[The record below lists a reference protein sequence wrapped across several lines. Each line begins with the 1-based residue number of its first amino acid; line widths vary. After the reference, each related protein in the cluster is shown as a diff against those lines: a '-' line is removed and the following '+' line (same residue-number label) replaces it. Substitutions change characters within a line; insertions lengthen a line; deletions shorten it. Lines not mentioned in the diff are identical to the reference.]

1 MNSNHI
7 AEQQTVENAS
17 PQTAAPDVVDELT
30 LEQAL
35 LQQALPV
42 NVLKNLLDKLE
53 TSVQTGALVNACQQA
68 ETQLP
73 QAPVIKRLYFV
84 FNALKL
90 KGIQAAQV
98 RWTRFDQRRLPAMLF
113 THSGWI
119 LVEHAKENKLLVTNE
134 AGESEHCTHEQL
146 ETGIVLWL
154 RVAKKSEQSSIFSL
168 KGNIAARLVFSKMF
182 KNRRWLIDIIVATV
196 IINVLAVSTAIFA
209 MQVYDRVVPTLA
221 YATLTTLVMGMFI
234 VVVLDWF
241 LKTIRART
249 LDSVSCAVDKAVS
262 QQVFDHVMHL
272 QLDERPRSLGT
283 LAAQV
288 SGLDSVRQFFSSG
301 VVFALVDLPFALFF
315 IGMIAL
321 IGGHI
326 GWVYL
331 MLLPIALT
339 LGWMTQRR
347 LRRLLKQQM
356 IRSNERQ
363 GLLVDAIK
371 GAESI
376 RANNATWRFSAQWQE
391 ITQTISS
398 YNIRQKAISNF
409 ATVSTGSL
417 STAAYISAIVVGVG
431 QIEAGN
437 LTMGALIACSIL
449 GGRVIAPVA
458 QSVQYFSQWQNVAQ
472 ALEMVNQVLLLNTER
487 RVDQNLLLPDELPKK
502 ISLDGIMFS
511 YPESPIRQLN
521 INKLTFTAGDRVV
534 LLGAIGSGKSTLLK
548 VLAGLYKPAEG
559 RIKLGQADLWEIEP
573 NIVADQVSY
582 LPQSVHLFKG
592 TLRSNLALSGAVSDS
607 HLLQVSEQLGIDKIA
622 ADDSLGMEL
631 AISEGGE
638 GLSGGQRQLVGL
650 GRTFL
655 AQPKIWLLD
664 EPTAT
669 LDNESEQKVL
679 QALLDNVKTDD
690 ILIISTHRP
699 ALAAKMANRVI
710 VMQHGEI
717 INDGKPEDVLSKIM
731 SNVTKNKA
739 TVSSR
744 DAPTLRTPKGF
755 VAANV
760 NQGDN
765 HVI

>member
-356 IRSNERQ
+356 MRSNERQ

>member
-1 MNSNHI
+1 MNSSN
-7 AEQQTVENAS
+7 TVEQPTVAKAAT
-17 PQTAAPDVVDELT
+17 QAAAPNTVDELT

-35 LQQALPV
+35 LHQALPA
-42 NVLKNLLDKLE
+42 NVLKNLLDKLAL
-53 TSVQTGALVNACQQA
+53 SVQAGALVDACQQA
-68 ETQLP
+68 QTQLP

-84 FNALKL
+84 FNTLKL

-98 RWTRFDQRRLPAMLF
+98 RWARFDQRRLPAMLF
-113 THSGWI
+113 THSGWV
-119 LVEHAKENKLLVTNE
+119 LVEHAKDNKLLVTNE
-134 AGESEHCTHEQL
+134 AGECEQRTHDQL
-146 ETGIVLWL
+146 EAGIVLWL
-154 RVAKKSEQSSIFSL
+154 RVEKKREQTSIFSL
-168 KGNIAARLVFSKMF
+168 KGNIAARLVFSEMF
-182 KNRRWLIDIIVATV
+182 KSRRWLIDIIVATV
-196 IINVLAVSTAIFA
+196 IINILAVSTAIFA

-288 SGLDSVRQFFSSG
+288 GGLDSVRQFFSSG

-315 IGMIAL
+315 IAMIAL

-331 MLLPIALT
+331 MLLPVALT
-339 LGWMTQRR
+339 LGWVTQRR

-356 IRSNERQ
+356 MRSNERQ

-376 RANNATWRFSAQWQE
+376 RANNATWRFSAKWQE

-409 ATVSTGSL
+409 ATVSTSSL

-521 INKLTFTAGDRVV
+521 INKLIFTAGERVV

-655 AQPKIWLLD
+655 AQPKVWLLD

-679 QALLDNVKTDD
+679 QALQDNVKADD

-699 ALAAKMANRVI
+699 ALAAKIANRVI

-717 INDGKPEDVLSKIM
+717 INDGIPEEVLSKVM
-731 SNVTKNKA
+731 SNVTKNKV
-739 TVSSR
+739 TVSNR

-760 NQGDN
+760 SQGDN

>member
-1 MNSNHI
+1 MNSNNI
-7 AEQQTVENAS
+7 AEQPAVEKTS
-17 PQTAAPDVVDELT
+17 PQTATPNAVDELT
-30 LEQAL
+30 LEQSL

-53 TSVQTGALVNACQQA
+53 ASVQTGALVNACQQA
-68 ETQLP
+68 QTQLP

-113 THSGWI
+113 THSGWV
-119 LVEHAKENKLLVTNE
+119 LVEQAKDNKLLVTNE

-154 RVAKKSEQSSIFSL
+154 RVAKKNEQTSIFSL

-288 SGLDSVRQFFSSG
+288 GCLDSVRQFFSSG

-339 LGWMTQRR
+339 LGWITQRR

-356 IRSNERQ
+356 MRSNERQ

-502 ISLDGIMFS
+502 LSLDGIMFS

-521 INKLTFTAGDRVV
+521 INKLTFTAGERVV

-679 QALLDNVKTDD
+679 QALQDNVKTDD

-699 ALAAKMANRVI
+699 ALAAKIANRVI

>member
-1 MNSNHI
+1 MNSNNI
-7 AEQQTVENAS
+7 VEQPAVEKTS
-17 PQTAAPDVVDELT
+17 PQTATPNAVDELT
-30 LEQAL
+30 LEQSL

-53 TSVQTGALVNACQQA
+53 ASVQTGALVNACQQA
-68 ETQLP
+68 QTQLP

-113 THSGWI
+113 THSGWV
-119 LVEHAKENKLLVTNE
+119 LVEQAKDNKLLVTNE

-154 RVAKKSEQSSIFSL
+154 RVAKKNEQTSIFSL

-288 SGLDSVRQFFSSG
+288 GCLDSVRQFFSSG

-339 LGWMTQRR
+339 LGWITQRR

-356 IRSNERQ
+356 MRSNERQ

-502 ISLDGIMFS
+502 LSLDGIMFS

-521 INKLTFTAGDRVV
+521 INKLTFTAGERVV

-679 QALLDNVKTDD
+679 QALQDNVKTDD

-699 ALAAKMANRVI
+699 ALAAKIANRVI

>member
-1 MNSNHI
+1 MNSSN
-7 AEQQTVENAS
+7 TVEQPTVAKAA
-17 PQTAAPDVVDELT
+17 TKAAAPNTVDELT
-30 LEQAL
+30 LDQAL
-35 LQQALPV
+35 LHQALPAS
-42 NVLKNLLDKLE
+42 VLKNLLDKLAL
-53 TSVQTGALVNACQQA
+53 SVQAGALVDACQQA
-68 ETQLP
+68 QTQLP

-84 FNALKL
+84 FNTLKL

-98 RWTRFDQRRLPAMLF
+98 RWARFDQRRLPAMLF
-113 THSGWI
+113 THSGWV
-119 LVEHAKENKLLVTNE
+119 LVEHAKDNKLLVTNE
-134 AGESEHCTHEQL
+134 VGECEQRTHEQL
-146 ETGIVLWL
+146 EAGIVLWL
-154 RVAKKSEQSSIFSL
+154 RVKKKREQTSIFSL
-168 KGNIAARLVFSKMF
+168 KGNIAARLVFSEMF
-182 KNRRWLIDIIVATV
+182 KSRRWLIDIIVATV
-196 IINVLAVSTAIFA
+196 IINILAVSTAIFA

-288 SGLDSVRQFFSSG
+288 GGLDSVRQFFSSG

-315 IGMIAL
+315 IAMIAL

-331 MLLPIALT
+331 MLLPVALT
-339 LGWMTQRR
+339 LGWVTQRR

-356 IRSNERQ
+356 MRSNERQ

-376 RANNATWRFSAQWQE
+376 RANNATWRFSAKWQE

-409 ATVSTGSL
+409 ATVSTSSL

-487 RVDQNLLLPDELPKK
+487 RVDQNLLLPDELPQK

-521 INKLTFTAGDRVV
+521 INKLTFTAGERVV

-655 AQPKIWLLD
+655 AQPKVWLLD

-679 QALLDNVKTDD
+679 QALQDNVKADD

-699 ALAAKMANRVI
+699 ALAAKIANRVI

-717 INDGKPEDVLSKIM
+717 INDGKPEEVLSKVM
-731 SNVTKNKA
+731 SNVTKNKV
-739 TVSSR
+739 TVSNR

-760 NQGDN
+760 SQGDN

>member
-356 IRSNERQ
+356 MRSNERQ

-744 DAPTLRTPKGF
+744 DTPTLRTPKGF

>member
-1 MNSNHI
+1 MNSSN
-7 AEQQTVENAS
+7 TVEQPTVAKAAAKA
-17 PQTAAPDVVDELT
+17 AAPNTVDELT

-35 LQQALPV
+35 LHQALPAS
-42 NVLKNLLDKLE
+42 VLKNLLDKLAL
-53 TSVQTGALVNACQQA
+53 SVQAGALVDACQQA
-68 ETQLP
+68 QTQLP

-84 FNALKL
+84 FNTLKL

-98 RWTRFDQRRLPAMLF
+98 RWARFDQRRLPAMLF
-113 THSGWI
+113 THSGWV
-119 LVEHAKENKLLVTNE
+119 LVEHAKDNKLLVTNE
-134 AGESEHCTHEQL
+134 AGECEQRTHEQL
-146 ETGIVLWL
+146 EAGIVLWL
-154 RVAKKSEQSSIFSL
+154 RVEKKREQTSIFSL
-168 KGNIAARLVFSKMF
+168 KGNIAARLVFSEMF
-182 KNRRWLIDIIVATV
+182 KSRRWLIDIIVATV
-196 IINVLAVSTAIFA
+196 IINILAVSTAIFA

-288 SGLDSVRQFFSSG
+288 GGLDSVRQFFSSG

-315 IGMIAL
+315 IAMIAL

-331 MLLPIALT
+331 MLLPVALT
-339 LGWMTQRR
+339 LGWVTQRR

-356 IRSNERQ
+356 MRSNERQ

-376 RANNATWRFSAQWQE
+376 RANNATWRFSAKWQE

-409 ATVSTGSL
+409 ATVSTSSL

-487 RVDQNLLLPDELPKK
+487 RVDQNLLLPDELPQK

-521 INKLTFTAGDRVV
+521 INKLTFTAGERVV

-607 HLLQVSEQLGIDKIA
+607 HLLQVSEQLGIDRIA

-655 AQPKIWLLD
+655 AQPKVWLLD

-679 QALLDNVKTDD
+679 QALQDNVKADD

-699 ALAAKMANRVI
+699 ALAAKIANRVI

-717 INDGKPEDVLSKIM
+717 INDGKPEEVLSKVM
-731 SNVTKNKA
+731 FNVTKNKV
-739 TVSSR
+739 TVSNR

-760 NQGDN
+760 SQGDN